1 MTKEQKK
8 KICAKYSAHDENGLV
23 HCNECPL
30 VVGNKRDCL
39 CKMNS
44 YYDRKRK
51 EWIPMGCKEVI
62 IKVTNE

>member
-8 KICAKYSAHDENGLV
+8 KICEKYSAYDENGLV

-30 VVGNKRDCL
+30 VVGDKREHL

-51 EWIPMGCKEVI
+51 EWIPMSWEEFVLEV
-62 IKVTNE
+62 NN